1 MKLVIIPVS
10 EISKT
15 SQQSNLLQSVQSI
28 MANLQVIENEGED
41 GSQRHTEVYLPSFE
55 VQIQQEVADMKGV
68 KVSDETQITAA

>member
-1 MKLVIIPVS
+1 
-10 EISKT
+10 
-15 SQQSNLLQSVQSI
+15 

-68 KVSDETQITAA
+68 KVSDETQITAAQMSLHLEIASGQY